1 MENERR
7 MRKRYAIRK
16 DNAKLYEVLVD
27 NEVVFEGTAKEISEK
42 YGIRYEL
49 VYQYIDR
56 NIRYRWKYQIRF
68 KGTFKR
74 LYKLTNIKN
83 NDTFIGTKEEIMQK
97 FYVSETPIYMANR
110 NETKL
115 LGEWLVKEVTYEQ
128 SQEH

>member
-7 MRKRYAIRK
+7 MRKRYAVRK

>member
-128 SQEH
+128 S

>member
-1 MENERR
+1 
-7 MRKRYAIRK
+7 MRKRYAVRK

-27 NEVVFEGTAKEISEK
+27 NEVVFEGTAKEIAEK
-42 YGIRYEL
+42 YGIRYQL